1 MRRLVLVFTLAL
13 LCVSAKVFA
22 GKLPLMPSAESD
34 TVVRK
39 KPKLGARVGDNDDAA
54 GVGLT
59 ALEILKTKKRFGLG
73 LTGGGGYGIMGLEGD
88 FNLVPEFSVSIGW
101 GTGIDYSS
109 FNVKARY
116 FLLGEWVS
124 PYFGLGFS
132 HWWSDGRGSRD
143 VSPAILRNKFLASV
157 EDPTQGYSIFMAYPC
172 VGVQFMHF
180 SGFSFSAEVMALFK
194 LFNLANGTYAG
205 ASAHWYF

>member
-1 MRRLVLVFTLAL
+1 MPRLVLVFSLAL
-13 LCVSAKVFA
+13 LLLSVKAFA
-22 GKLPLMPSAESD
+22 GKIPLMPASESD
-34 TVVRK
+34 TTVSK
-39 KPKLGARVGDNDDAA
+39 KKGLKVGDS
-54 GVGLT
+54 VGDSNVKPGMT

-73 LTGGGGYGIMGLEGD
+73 LSVGGGYGIMGLEGD
-88 FNLVPEFSVSIGW
+88 INVMPELSISIGW

-124 PYFGLGFS
+124 PYLGLGFA
-132 HWWSDGRGSRD
+132 HWWSDGKGDRN
-143 VSPAILRNKFLASV
+143 VAPTLLRNKFLSSV
-157 EDPTQGYSIFMAYPC
+157 DDPSQGYSIFMGYPC
-172 VGVQFMHF
+172 VGVQFLHH

-194 LFNLANGTYAG
+194 LFGLANGTYAS